1 MKKILFAIAFMPLL
15 FVACSSSDD
24 NDDQP
29 GQDFDYNIEMLF
41 GEWRAT
47 HVEGK
52 RAFNLTDPLNEL
64 YAAPTYLKFNR
75 DGSLEGEGLF
85 GDGTGRYSANKKSIH
100 TSIGN
105 TRKSLDVSSLE
116 ANTAKVKLNAKELN
130 TALITDD
137 EGIVT
142 ITFTKNYSRTPNF
155 AYNIKDLYGKWRATT
170 IEGVYNTPINLT
182 DPIIEKVIEPT
193 YATFEEKGIY
203 STEGFLGKGRGRYS
217 TKEKTIYTLIK
228 DKKLERNIKLQV
240 SSLNK
245 ETARVIIDLD
255 ELDLDLDDL
264 ENIDKV
270 TVVLTKQKDN

>member
-1 MKKILFAIAFMPLL
+1 MK
-15 FVACSSSDD
+15 
-24 NDDQP
+24 
-29 GQDFDYNIEMLF
+29 
-41 GEWRAT
+41 
-47 HVEGK
+47 
-52 RAFNLTDPLNEL
+52 
-64 YAAPTYLKFNR
+64 TYLVTIYMRSN
-75 DGSLEGEGLF
+75 
-85 GDGTGRYSANKKSIH
+85 ACINPNKVIFH
-100 TSIGN
+100 RT
-105 TRKSLDVSSLE
+105 LE

-170 IEGVYNTPINLT
+170 IEGLYDD
-182 DPIIEKVIEPT
+182 DPIDLTHPITEKVIEPT